1 LWGFKSS
8 LGKVKTKKKL
18 LIISDNGAV
27 TRGVAENIAAIL
39 GAAPFAGW
47 SAAVVSAKDFSPPM
61 LLSASAFL
69 LGCEK
74 PDLPDFMPVKDL
86 FKHIN
91 LAGRPCG
98 VFSPRANAVTYLS
111 GLVRDSEAALGVPL
125 VVDKGALG
133 GRKLHKWVGG
143 IIGSKA

>member
-8 LGKVKTKKKL
+8 LGKVKTKRKM
-18 LIISDNGAV
+18 LIIADNGAI
-27 TRGVAENIAAIL
+27 TRSAAENIAAIL
-39 GAAPFAGW
+39 GAAPFADW
-47 SAAVVSAKDFSPPM
+47 SATVISAKDFSPTM

-74 PDLPDFMPVKDL
+74 SDPLEFTDIKAL

-98 VFSPRANAVTYLS
+98 VFSPKANAIKYLS
-111 GLVRDSEAALGVPL
+111 GLVRDSDAALGAPL
-125 VVDKGALG
+125 VVDKSALG
-133 GRKLHKWVGG
+133 GRKLKKWVGG
-143 IIGSKA
+143 IIGSKS